1 MPLLFAGIYHSIHK
15 YAKAS
20 NKYYNKNR
28 ESSYNQYLDPNNLY
42 GGAISQNLLENAFEW
57 VRDIKVLRKNFIKL
71 IKNYDE
77 DSAKSM
83 FLM

>member
-1 MPLLFAGIYHSIHK
+1 MT
-15 YAKAS
+15 
-20 NKYYNKNR
+20 NYNKNR

-42 GGAISQNLLENAFEW
+42 GGAISQNLLENALEW